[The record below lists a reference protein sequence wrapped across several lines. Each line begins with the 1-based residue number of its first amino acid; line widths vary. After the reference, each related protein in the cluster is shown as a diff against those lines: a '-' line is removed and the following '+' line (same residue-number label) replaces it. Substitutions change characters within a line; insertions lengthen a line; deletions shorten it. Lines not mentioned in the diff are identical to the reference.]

1 MRKLVG
7 RVLICGMIA
16 ALLWGSEWIFIQAF
30 LNGEPTQQMAWI
42 DSAEAV
48 MQAVHRDLSAIS
60 DPNLA
65 KEYLQ
70 NSLPKAAVLARRIL
84 EAIGFQSI
92 PAVSVN
98 ETIGK
103 YILQR
108 LNYTLFFGPIL

>member
-1 MRKLVG
+1 M
-7 RVLICGMIA
+7 
-16 ALLWGSEWIFIQAF
+16 
-30 LNGEPTQQMAWI
+30 QQMVWI

-48 MQAVHRDLSAIS
+48 MQAVHRDLSAVS

-70 NSLPKAAVLARRIL
+70 NNLPKAMLLARRIL
-84 EAIGFQSI
+84 EAIGSQSI